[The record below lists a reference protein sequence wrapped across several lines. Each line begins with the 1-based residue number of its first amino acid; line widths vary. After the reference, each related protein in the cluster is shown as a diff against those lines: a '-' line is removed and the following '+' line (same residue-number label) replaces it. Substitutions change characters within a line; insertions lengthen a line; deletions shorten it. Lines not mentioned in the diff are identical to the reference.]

1 MGPAVVKLTMGPAEW
16 GLLLLLGLVWG
27 GSFFFANIA
36 VTEVPP
42 LTSVLGRVAL
52 GALLLTA
59 IVLLSGQRI
68 PASRQLWGGLAVMG
82 LLNNVVPFTLIFW
95 GQTRI
100 DSGLTS
106 ILYASTSLFTVLL
119 APLLVRDERF
129 TLPRLLGVLIGLT
142 GVVIMIGP
150 GVLSAND
157 DATPARVAILGASLS
172 YALGSIWGRRFG
184 DVPASVTAAGQ
195 LIIASA
201 IMLPLALL
209 VDHPWTLPAP
219 SVRVILAIVALA
231 VLSTT
236 VGYLLYFT
244 LLARA
249 GAINVSLVTL
259 LVPPSALLLGGV
271 FLGERIGARDL
282 LGLAFIA
289 AGLIAIDG
297 RLPRL
302 IWRAVRSRPA
312 LTGS

>member
-1 MGPAVVKLTMGPAEW
+1 MGPAEW

-36 VTEVPP
+36 VSELPP

-52 GALLLTA
+52 GAVLLVLV
-59 IVLLSGQRI
+59 VLLSGQGMPVRRW
-68 PASRQLWGGLAVMG
+68 PWRGLLVMG
-82 LLNNVVPFTLIFW
+82 LLNNALPFCLIFW

-119 APLLVRDERF
+119 APLFVRDEKA
-129 TLPRLLGVLIGLT
+129 TLPRLVGVLIGLV

-150 GVLSAND
+150 DLLVAND
-157 DATPARVAILGASLS
+157 GAALAKLAILGAALS
-172 YALGSIWGRRFG
+172 YAFGSIWGRRFG
-184 DVPASVTAAGQ
+184 GIPASVTAAGQ
-195 LIIASA
+195 LIVATA
-201 IMLPLALL
+201 IMLPVAFAI
-209 VDHPWTLPAP
+209 DRPWTLSMP
-219 SVRVILAIVALA
+219 SARVIWAIVAMA

-259 LVPPSALLLGGV
+259 LVPPSALLLGAV
-271 FLGERIGARDL
+271 FLHERISGRDL
-282 LGLAFIA
+282 LGLLFIA
-289 AGLIAIDG
+289 SGLIAIDG
-297 RLPRL
+297 RLPRWL
-302 IWRAVRSRPA
+302 WGQVRPRPA

>member
-1 MGPAVVKLTMGPAEW
+1 MGPAEW

-36 VTEVPP
+36 VSELPP

-52 GALLLTA
+52 GAVLLVLV
-59 IVLLSGQRI
+59 VLLSGQGMPVRRW
-68 PASRQLWGGLAVMG
+68 PWRGLLVMG
-82 LLNNVVPFTLIFW
+82 LLNNALPFCLIFW

-119 APLLVRDERF
+119 APLFVRDEKA
-129 TLPRLLGVLIGLT
+129 TLPRLVGVLIGLV

-150 GVLSAND
+150 DLLVAND
-157 DATPARVAILGASLS
+157 GATLAKLAILGAALS
-172 YALGSIWGRRFG
+172 YAFGSIWGRRFG
-184 DVPASVTAAGQ
+184 GIPASVTAAGQ
-195 LIIASA
+195 LIVATA
-201 IMLPLALL
+201 IMLPVAFAI
-209 VDHPWTLPAP
+209 DRPWTLSMP
-219 SVRVILAIVALA
+219 SARVIWAIVAMA

-259 LVPPSALLLGGV
+259 LVPPSALLLGAV
-271 FLGERIGARDL
+271 FLHERISGRDL
-282 LGLAFIA
+282 LGLLFIA
-289 AGLIAIDG
+289 SGLIAIDG
-297 RLPRL
+297 RLPRWL
-302 IWRAVRSRPA
+302 WGQVRPRPA